1 MNSADPYLPPPT
13 QEIADILKS
22 NERFYEAI
30 ENADMDLMRE
40 VWVDPQVEGDSA
52 TCVHPGQ
59 SAVHGLSQVLRS
71 WAVVCSRINYLQFII
86 TDVRVRQIE
95 QVAIVTCVEN
105 VLSEL
110 PGQPS
115 ASLGFGGSHYEAV
128 NVFHRQPNRTWR
140 LLTHTS
146 ATVFPASEPEDG
158 ED

>member
-1 MNSADPYLPPPT
+1 MSFDPYPPPPT
-13 QEIADILKS
+13 QEIADILKA
-22 NERFYEAI
+22 NEQFYQAI

-40 VWVDPQVEGDSA
+40 VWVDPAIEGESA
-52 TCVHPGQ
+52 SCVHPGQ

-110 PGQPS
+110 PGQRADS
-115 ASLGFGGSHYEAV
+115 VGFGGSHYEAV
-128 NVFHRQPNRTWR
+128 NVFHRQTDRRWR

-146 ATVFPASEPEDG
+146 ATVFPTDTESDED
-158 ED
+158 

>member
-1 MNSADPYLPPPT
+1 MSTDPYAAPPS
-13 QEIADILKS
+13 QEIADILKA
-22 NERFYEAI
+22 NEQFYQAI

-40 VWVDPQVEGDSA
+40 VWVDPAVEGDSA

-71 WAVVCSRINYLQFII
+71 WAVVCSRINYLQFFI
-86 TDVRVRQIE
+86 TDVRVRQID

-110 PGQPS
+110 PGQRS

-128 NVFHRQPNRTWR
+128 NVFHRQPDRRWR

-146 ATVFPASEPEDG
+146 ATVFPTSGPEDEE